1 MALPSGFVGERMSI
15 VPRPLVA
22 AALRRP
28 VTQHLVVTDAG
39 WYPHALGHARYRRH
53 GAPEEIVIA
62 CTEGDGWAVVDGVPL
77 QVRPGDVLVL
87 PSGVPHS
94 YGADPNTPWTIW
106 WCHLRGA
113 DAAELRASAADRPLI
128 ALRQPDRVVA
138 LLDEIVAHL
147 ERDHGTASLVG
158 ATGAAWKLFTQ
169 LAIDQQL
176 PARDD
181 PAHRAMAFIG
191 DRLDADLGV
200 PEIAALVGVSP
211 SHLGALFRRAT
222 GGGVLAYRTGL
233 RMARAR
239 TLLDRTDATV
249 AEVARAV
256 GFDDPL
262 YFSRQFRRRHGI
274 SPTAYRAANHGG

>member
-1 MALPSGFVGERMSI
+1 M
-15 VPRPLVA
+15 
-22 AALRRP
+22 
-28 VTQHLVVTDAG
+28 
-39 WYPHALGHARYRRH
+39 
-53 GAPEEIVIA
+53 IA
-62 CTEGDGWAVVDGVPL
+62 CTEGSGWAIVDDVPM
-77 QVRPGDVLVL
+77 QVRAGDVLVL

-94 YGADPNTPWTIW
+94 YGADAELPWTIW

-113 DAAELRASAADRPLI
+113 DAGELRASTTDRPLL

-138 LLDEIVAHL
+138 LLDEILSHL
-147 ERDHGTASLVG
+147 ERDHGTASMVG

-169 LAIDQQL
+169 LAIDRML

-181 PAHRAMAFIG
+181 PLHRAMAFIA

-200 PEIAALVGVSP
+200 PELAALVGVSP

-222 GGGVLAYRTGL
+222 SGGVLAYRTGL

-239 TLLDRTDATV
+239 TLLDRTDSTV

-262 YFSRQFRRRHGI
+262 YFSRQFSRKHGV
-274 SPTAYRAANHGG
+274 SPTEYRGETKG